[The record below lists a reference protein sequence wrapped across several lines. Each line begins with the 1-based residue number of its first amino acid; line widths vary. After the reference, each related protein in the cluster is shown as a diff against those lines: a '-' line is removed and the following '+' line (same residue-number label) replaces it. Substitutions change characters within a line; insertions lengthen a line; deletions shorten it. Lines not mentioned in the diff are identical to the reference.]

1 MVGSGGKG
9 ARPGMLRGGR
19 DDRDGTGRERKNKE
33 MHFFGKKVVFKLFS
47 DMCTY
52 KDDNT

>member
-33 MHFFGKKVVFKLFS
+33 SKKVVFKPFS

-52 KDDNT
+52 KDGNT